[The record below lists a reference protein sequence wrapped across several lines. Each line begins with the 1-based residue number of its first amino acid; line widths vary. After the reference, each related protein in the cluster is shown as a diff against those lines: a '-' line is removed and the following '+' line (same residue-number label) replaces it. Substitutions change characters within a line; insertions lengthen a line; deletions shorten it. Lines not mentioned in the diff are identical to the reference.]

1 MVGIGTVLK
10 DDPMLTVRLVSGHD
24 PLRIIVDSSLRTPL
38 TARVLT
44 GGSARRTIIA
54 TTSRADLRRA
64 KKLEKLGAEILVV
77 PSDNTCARV
86 SLEELLS
93 CLGRRHVGSVL
104 VEGGAGIIT
113 SLLHSR
119 AVDRLVIT
127 LAPKIIG
134 RGIEAVGDLA
144 IRRLED
150 ALTFSSAKIYKLGPD
165 MIFDGYLVR
174 GEGSG

>member
-10 DDPMLTVRLVSGHD
+10 DDPMLTVRLVTGHH
-24 PLRIIVDSSLRTPL
+24 PLRIIVDSSLRMPL

-44 GGSARRTIIA
+44 DAHSTIIA
-54 TTSRADLRRA
+54 TTSRADPHRA
-64 KKLEKLGAEILVV
+64 RKLERLGAEVLVV
-77 PSDNTCARV
+77 PTDDTRGRV

-93 CLGRRHVGSVL
+93 SLGKRHIGSVL
-104 VEGGAGIIT
+104 VEGGSGIIT

-134 RGIEAVGDLA
+134 CGIEAVGDLA
-144 IRRLED
+144 IRRLDD

-174 GEGSG
+174 RAGSG